1 MKQEQSVSRFV
12 YATKVAARLT
22 AEHGELFAQKLAMAG
37 LRKARRAR
45 SRRQFNFWTEVA
57 SQLGAQSS
65 VTAAKPA

>member
-22 AEHGELFAQKLAMAG
+22 AEHGELSAQKLAMAG

-45 SRRQFNFWTEVA
+45 SRKQFNFWMAVA
-57 SQLGAQSS
+57 SQLGVQST